1 MEIKPLFQIR
11 YAPKNI
17 VDFYYRNFDY
27 IYFKADGY
35 EGIPMVKIANSMI
48 CEGYYKEPF
57 PFGEYARGFCE
68 EYTKDIKTPYVICEN
83 TLREVLISKILYRT
97 GILPCE
103 VDLKKPEDRIIN
115 LKAVYDW
122 GKNTAIEFKTWEKIL
137 ETPQYFTDFY
147 PFIEQ
152 KPAFERGLNS
162 PYTDETLGNVYDR
175 LKDLGWFIGE
185 KSNFIAIFRPEPA
198 PDGWQPI
205 EYIKKWGDKPHKGAL
220 ANLVYKLSPDV
231 GCEILSNKFF
241 TIDGKPFEIDTDRK
255 AYKTLEHDLNFMEL
269 KKR

>member
-27 IYFKADGY
+27 IFFKADGY
-35 EGIPMVKIANSMI
+35 EGIPMVKLASLMI
-48 CEGYYKEPF
+48 NRGYYKEPF

-68 EYTKDIKTPYVICEN
+68 EYSKEIKTPYVICEN
-83 TLREVLISKILYRT
+83 TLSEVLISKILYRT

-103 VDLKKPEDRIIN
+103 VELKKPEDRIIN

-152 KPAFERGLNS
+152 KPAFE
-162 PYTDETLGNVYDR
+162 
-175 LKDLGWFIGE
+175 
-185 KSNFIAIFRPEPA
+185 KSNKKAIPADLLKRIYPNIIKYMDGVNEKQFTECFNNGTELNVIDGWKRYLIYLFRDIWQKEGINKNTLEPVFGSKYKYSKAPNEKKRAEMDAIFRVIYP
-198 PDGWQPI
+198 
-205 EYIKKWGDKPHKGAL
+205 
-220 ANLVYKLSPDV
+220 
-231 GCEILSNKFF
+231 
-241 TIDGKPFEIDTDRK
+241 T
-255 AYKTLEHDLNFMEL
+255 
-269 KKR
+269 